1 MLLYLTFFLAFVLGG
16 GGGVERAKVFQLRL
30 ISCLINSCFYF
41 YFKVTIGVFGH
52 EEKVIYEP
60 LTPAAIQVVLLSKV

>member
-1 MLLYLTFFLAFVLGG
+1 MVVFTFT
-16 GGGVERAKVFQLRL
+16 
-30 ISCLINSCFYF
+30 
-41 YFKVTIGVFGH
+41 FKVTIGVFGH